1 MPGGAAN
8 ALVAGNPG
16 LGPLAKR
23 LMMDPDIN
31 EQEAL
36 SLIQLPAQTM
46 YLIDKVVRQK
56 SKTGPIG
63 IDNSEVINLEVET
76 EFKLKNN
83 HVLKLNNIDSG
94 MDFEQRQGWVDEEGL
109 YHPVSEDERLFK
121 ENERLLQRL
130 TNAVSKGSLKR
141 PGESQEMSYA
151 DMTAHTDG
159 IIDISAPGHK
169 ALVKELISEHVNDTQ
184 RSQGSP
190 SKVGMTEAQQLL
202 ALQEA
207 ALKISHEQWVRRKD
221 HETLLRQKLI
231 IEAKRDLLE
240 TLV

>member
-1 MPGGAAN
+1 MAMSRFDNDQSLASQMPGGAAN

-56 SKTGPIG
+56 SKAGPIG

-83 HVLKLNNIDSG
+83 HVLKLNNVDSG
-94 MDFEQRQGWVDEEGL
+94 QEMEQRQGWVDEEGL

-121 ENERLLQRL
+121 DNERLLQRL
-130 TNAVSKGSLKR
+130 TNAVSKGSITK
-141 PGESQEMSYA
+141 PGEAQDMSYAA
-151 DMTAHTDG
+151 DMTANTDG
-159 IIDISAPGHK
+159 IIDISAGGQK
-169 ALVKELISEHVNDTQ
+169 ALVKELISEHVNDT
-184 RSQGSP
+184 
-190 SKVGMTEAQQLL
+190 
-202 ALQEA
+202 
-207 ALKISHEQWVRRKD
+207 
-221 HETLLRQKLI
+221 
-231 IEAKRDLLE
+231 
-240 TLV
+240 